1 MFRFCVGYCAL
12 NEASITDGYPLP
24 NVDAVL
30 DAQAGFPYYS
40 ILDGFSGYYAIP
52 LHPESIALTAFQ
64 TPFGV
69 YGWTVAAFGLKNSP
83 PCYMRLMDETMA
95 GVPRTTPFVD
105 DVNRGHLSVAAIPSD
120 LHEVLTRLEASSLK
134 LKPRKCRIGY
144 AEVEFV
150 GHKISAKGIS
160 THEDKIVKVV
170 AMTPP
175 RTCDEVRSFLGL
187 AGYYR
192 RFVRG
197 FADIARPLNKL
208 LGQSARFGWSKEQ
221 QQGFE
226 ALKTALTTA
235 PVLAQPNWVGAA
247 NGTAPLV
254 LDTDASTYA
263 LGGVLSQ
270 DTPTGERP
278 IYYYSR
284 RFTPAECNYSTTERE
299 GLAVVASVKRLRPY
313 LLGHHFTVRTD
324 HSALTSLLKNVN
336 ATGRIARW
344 ICYLMEYDF
353 TIVTRPGRVH
363 ANADGLSRLPVEP
376 RT

>member
-1 MFRFCVGYCAL
+1 ML
-12 NEASITDGYPLP
+12 NEAGIADGYPLP

-40 ILDGFSGYYAIP
+40 IMDGFLGYYAIP

-83 PCYMRLMDETMA
+83 PCYMRLMDETLA
-95 GVPRTTPFVD
+95 GVPRTTTFVD
-105 DVNRGHLSVAAIPSD
+105 DVNSGHLSAAAIPSD
-120 LHEVLTRLEASSLK
+120 LHEVLMRLEASSLK

-150 GHKISAKGIS
+150 GHMVSAKGIS

-197 FADIARPLNKL
+197 FEDIARPLNEL
-208 LGQSARFGWSKEQ
+208 LGQSARFGWGKEQ

-235 PVLAQPNWVGAA
+235 PVLAQPN
-247 NGTAPLV
+247 
-254 LDTDASTYA
+254 
-263 LGGVLSQ
+263 
-270 DTPTGERP
+270 
-278 IYYYSR
+278 
-284 RFTPAECNYSTTERE
+284 
-299 GLAVVASVKRLRPY
+299 
-313 LLGHHFTVRTD
+313 
-324 HSALTSLLKNVN
+324 
-336 ATGRIARW
+336 
-344 ICYLMEYDF
+344 
-353 TIVTRPGRVH
+353 
-363 ANADGLSRLPVEP
+363 
-376 RT
+376 